1 MKKNYSSPEIK
12 LVKVNTENVMAVLSN
27 VETGSPDRPV
37 SGGPDGTITPWRPGD
52 GQPETAKDNNS
63 SNLWDNED

>member
-12 LVKVNTENVMAVLSN
+12 LVKVNTENVMAGLSN
-27 VETGSPDRPV
+27 VETGSPDGPV
-37 SGGPDGTITPWRPGD
+37 SGGPDGPITPWPGGD
-52 GQPETAKDNNS
+52 QPETAKDNNS